1 MECGAWEVR
10 TRYWAGP
17 LGVHSRN
24 PADRSKQP
32 SMDSLPNIGLI
43 GQGWTPDVGGVES
56 VLEHLAR
63 TLVARGHKVHVL
75 ALDRGSERTAW
86 SPRDAVVRG
95 IHVRRLAVPHAPRV
109 TFEDDLSQPAANVAV
124 ERWARAFDLGAVEV
138 HHMSGFGTGILSVLA
153 RLGIPTAVTLHD
165 RWVLCPRGQMWH
177 VEGGTCGRIDPGACA
192 SCARSTWPSLDLD
205 PAAVLRRLNLATQD
219 LASATARFAPS
230 ASLANT
236 LRAAGVQ
243 DIDVRSPIVD
253 TSRLAGQVERLRAGR
268 PPGRR
273 LGVLGSVQ
281 PSKGVLE
288 LARAVLATDLP
299 GLTLEVHGP
308 RGDYHGDAGTSKALE
323 ALAAEHPRI
332 RLHGPFA
339 LHERAAVLATLDA
352 VAVPSLWEESYGLS
366 AREAR
371 AVSLPV
377 LATRV
382 GGLRELEGDRG
393 VRFLDPREPG
403 DWPEALRSMM
413 FGPIPAPQH
422 DSDIGSSSPQ
432 ALDWLAGAGTLDSG
446 SVTIPRS
453 G

>member
-1 MECGAWEVR
+1 
-10 TRYWAGP
+10 
-17 LGVHSRN
+17 
-24 PADRSKQP
+24 
-32 SMDSLPNIGLI
+32 MDSLPKIGLI

-63 TLVARGHKVHVL
+63 TLVARGHEVHVL
-75 ALDRGSERTAW
+75 ALDRRSDRAPW

-95 IHVRRLAVPHAPRV
+95 IHVRRLAVPDAPRAA
-109 TFEDDLSQPAANVAV
+109 FEDDLSRPAANVAV
-124 ERWARAFDLGAVEV
+124 ERWARGFDLAAVEV
-138 HHMSGFGTGILSVLA
+138 HHMSGFGTGILPVLA

-165 RWVLCPRGQMWH
+165 PWVACPRGQMWH
-177 VEGGTCGRIDPGACA
+177 VEGGACGRIDPDACA
-192 SCARSTWPSLDLD
+192 HCARVTWPSLDLD
-205 PAAVLRRLNLATQD
+205 ATAVSRRLDLARQD
-219 LASATARFAPS
+219 LASATVRFAPS
-230 ASLANT
+230 TSLANT
-236 LRAAGVQ
+236 LRAVGIA
-243 DIDVRSPIVD
+243 DIEVRSPIVD
-253 TSRLAGQVERLRAGR
+253 MSRLAGQVEHLRAGR

-308 RGDYHGDAGTSKALE
+308 RGDYHGDRTSSKSLE

-332 RLHGPFA
+332 RLHGPYA

-382 GGLRELEGDRG
+382 GGLRALEGDRG

-403 DWPEALRSMM
+403 RWPEVLRSMI
-413 FGPIPAPQH
+413 FGPVPASQH
-422 DSDIGSSSPQ
+422 ESDIESATPS
-432 ALDWLAGAGTLDSG
+432 ALDWLAGIAAPDSG
-446 SVTIPRS
+446 SVTIP